1 MSVLDR
7 VNSPKDLKKLNDKE
21 LEVLCDDIRELL
33 ITLVLTDDDQ
43 NLTGCWR
50 TQRIV
55 NLILSFV
62 RHNPDLPEN

>member
-33 ITLVLTDDDQ
+33 I
-43 NLTGCWR
+43 NLS
-50 TQRIV
+50 
-55 NLILSFV
+55 LIHISEPT
-62 RHNPDLPEN
+62 RRS